1 MKLTCNSILKLT
13 LLIAILNSCASR
25 EDFAY
30 FQDEK
35 IVNFTQPKLFYD
47 LIYQP
52 NDMLTIDVNA
62 LDPETVKPFNLGS
75 VPYNLSSIEARA
87 NIRMQTYIVDKEG
100 NIEFPV
106 LGKVKI
112 GGLTRQEATD
122 LLESKISDYVKDPLV
137 NIRITNFTITLLG
150 EVNNPGTFI
159 IQDEKVTLA
168 EALGLAG
175 DLTIYGKRKNI
186 LLVREI
192 EGIKKFSIIDLT
204 SVKSLSASTF
214 GLKQNDVIYVE
225 PNTAQIRASNYN
237 RNNSILIS
245 AIGTLTSVAALII
258 SLTNTN

>member
-1 MKLTCNSILKLT
+1 MKFRYSSILKLT
-13 LLIAILNSCASR
+13 LIISILSSCASR
-25 EDFAY
+25 QEVAY

-35 IVNFTQPKLFYD
+35 IGNFTQPKLFYD

-62 LDPETVKPFNLGS
+62 LDPEAVRPFNLAS
-75 VPYNLSSIEARA
+75 VPFGISLLETRTNM
-87 NIRMQTYIVDKEG
+87 RMQTYIVDKDG
-100 NIEFPV
+100 NIDFPV

-122 LLESKISDYVKDPLV
+122 LLELKISNYVKDPLV
-137 NIRITNFTITLLG
+137 NIRITNFTISVLG
-150 EVNNPGTFI
+150 EVNNPGSFV

-175 DLTIYGKRKNI
+175 DLTINGKRNNI

-204 SVKSLSASTF
+204 SVRSLSASTF
-214 GLKQNDVIYVE
+214 GLKQNDIIYVE
-225 PNTAQIRASNYN
+225 PNRAKIRSASYN
-237 RNNSILIS
+237 QNNNVLIS

-258 SLTNTN
+258 SLNN